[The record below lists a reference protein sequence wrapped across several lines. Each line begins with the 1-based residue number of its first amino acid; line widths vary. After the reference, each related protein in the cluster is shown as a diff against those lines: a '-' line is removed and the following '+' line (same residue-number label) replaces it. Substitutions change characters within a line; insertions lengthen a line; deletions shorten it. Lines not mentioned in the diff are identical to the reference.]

1 MHARFVRYSLAA
13 VFSIVAIGVFSARAS
28 AAVVIITDPAKAG
41 PDFKVQGEYVGEAS
55 GKNGPEKVGAQVV
68 ALGHSEF
75 DATFYAGGLPGDGWK
90 RGDESDTA
98 HGKTADGVTTL
109 SGTHTSSGKA
119 FTAKIKDGTLT
130 MLKSN
135 GDSLGELKHVER
147 KSPTLG
153 EKAPEGAL
161 VLFDGTS
168 ADAWKNGKLVDGNL
182 LNWGVFSKQDFTDYK
197 LHVEFQCS
205 FIPEARG
212 QARSNSGV
220 YQQSRYEV
228 QVLDSFGLPG
238 KDDDCGAIYKVA
250 NTKVN
255 MSFPPLS
262 WQTYDIDFTAARFD
276 ADGKKTSDARITVR
290 HNGVLTIDNVEIPH
304 TTTAAPISK
313 ESSKPGPIYL
323 QDHGEPVLY
332 RNIWVVE
339 KK

>member
-1 MHARFVRYSLAA
+1 MHARFVRGSIAA
-13 VFSIVAIGVFSARAS
+13 FFSMVAIGFVANPTS
-28 AAVVIITDPAKAG
+28 AAVVVTDPAKAA
-41 PDFKVQGEYVGEAS
+41 PDFQVQGEYVGEAS
-55 GKNGPEKVGAQVV
+55 GVNGPEKVGAQVV
-68 ALGHSEF
+68 ALGNGEF
-75 DATFYAGGLPGDGWK
+75 NATFYAGGLPGDGWR
-90 RGDESDTA
+90 RGDASDAA

-109 SGTHTSSGKA
+109 SGKHTPSGKA
-119 FTAKIKDGTLT
+119 FTAQIKDGTMT
-130 MLKSN
+130 MTKSN
-135 GDSLGELKHVER
+135 GDPLGELKHVER

-153 EKAPEGAL
+153 EKPPANAV
-161 VLFDGTS
+161 VLFDGSS
-168 ADAWKNGKLVDGNL
+168 ADAWKNGHLVDGRL
-182 LNWGVFSKQDFTDYK
+182 LNWGVTSKQDFTDYK

-205 FIPEARG
+205 FMPDARG
-212 QARSNSGV
+212 QGRANSGV

-238 KDDDCGAIYKVA
+238 ENDDCGAIYKIA

-276 ADGKKTSDARITVR
+276 AAGKKTSNARATVR
-290 HNGVLTIDNVEIPH
+290 HNGVLTIDDVEIPH
-304 TTTAAPISK
+304 TTTAAPIGN

-323 QDHGEPVLY
+323 QDHGNPVLY